1 MGQHGAF
8 INRGIWAAQ
17 RDGVGS
23 DTAIVSVTLRKNYT
37 QKVLGADDTM
47 LNVDPTTGICHLLY
61 DSAPSGR
68 FGTMTYLSKS
78 VAITLQES
86 LPHSGCS
93 MQ

>member
-1 MGQHGAF
+1 MEESLLPVYIHSAEYVELCANVQSKVP
-8 INRGIWAAQ
+8 R
-17 RDGVGS
+17 R
-23 DTAIVSVTLRKNYT
+23 
-37 QKVLGADDTM
+37 KVLGADDTM
-47 LNVDPTTGICHLLY
+47 LNVDPTAGICLLLY

>member
-1 MGQHGAF
+1 MLADVDIQSVG
-8 INRGIWAAQ
+8 GIIH
-17 RDGVGS
+17 VEK
-23 DTAIVSVTLRKNYT
+23 IVHIANELFCQE

-47 LNVDPTTGICHLLY
+47 LDVDPTTGICHLLY